1 MRIGLSSIVGDGF
14 GNGSFVFGEVPSGGG
29 VPAAGTLLSTLDDY
43 ELTVANYPSVSTF
56 SIVNGGTTYT
66 FPNQTGDVPIRADGS
81 GGSYQ
86 DYTTVTDVKFIQ
98 VGVPVSGG
106 SDIPEDPI
114 YIVISGTSYPNG
126 YGQYNQLSHN
136 GSGGFQY
143 DYFDNRTYV
152 GYGIPFVI
160 NSYLESAGPF
170 GSYIPDGRADAYW
183 SDNNGGYF
191 ESTGGIIYDST
202 IGANVY
208 RSNGGYFPY
217 GTLIGSDEMSTYYW
231 NGTGGYYTG

>member
-1 MRIGLSSIVGDGF
+1 
-14 GNGSFVFGEVPSGGG
+14 
-29 VPAAGTLLSTLDDY
+29 
-43 ELTVANYPSVSTF
+43 LTVANYPSVSTF
-56 SIVNGGTTYT
+56 SIVSTTGTLT
-66 FPNQTGDVPIRADGS
+66 FPNQTGDVPVRADGS
-81 GGSYQ
+81 GGSYY

-106 SDIPEDPI
+106 SDIAVDPI

-126 YGQYNQLSHN
+126 SGQYNQLSHN
-136 GSGGFQY
+136 GSGGWQY
-143 DYFDNRTYV
+143 DYLENRTYV
-152 GYGIPFVI
+152 GYGVPFVI

-183 SDNNGGYF
+183 SDNNGSYF
-191 ESTGGIIYDST
+191 ESTGGITTVDGVS
-202 IGANVY
+202 VY
-208 RSNGGYFPY
+208 RSSGGYFPY